1 MISFLDQLTESIFP
15 KVTSNSLI
23 IVPTRRA
30 AVQIERKLGQQMS
43 TPGFLPTCIPIADL
57 MDLCSGIPI
66 ANETRLLIDL
76 FSAYKKI
83 DPTIELDDFIKW
95 GDQILADFDEVDR
108 NLIDTQ
114 KLFKRI
120 VDVKEIELMFSND
133 EYETELLNRFWN
145 EFSLLPLSP
154 LKESFISYW
163 EKLPVLYD
171 EFNSILSKNNY
182 CYEGLAW
189 RKTAQSIQSNV
200 WFKQFDTIVFA
211 GFYALTKS
219 EEVIINYLVKNNN
232 AIVYKD
238 ADTYYV
244 DDKKQEAG
252 NYLRK
257 GMMAEAKN
265 FIGDDLSKTA
275 KNINI
280 IQCNGGTAM
289 AKDIGL
295 ELIQQFE
302 NLPATELS
310 NAVVVLPDDTLL
322 LPLLQVLDKKGILH
336 NPSMGLALT
345 TFPLLAFIKKIKSI
359 RTQLLNTET
368 NIESIVGSLFEI
380 KSFNSLF
387 LILHKSIEELKNSL
401 LVPVKDYREE
411 HAFFLNLIN
420 QFIEPSVHYQKQIL
434 SCIKNEIALFGTML
448 NNFDEEITIQSYWT
462 LLINHINKIRIPIEA
477 NEGEGININGFLE
490 TRLTDYKYVFI
501 ANVNEG
507 TLPSNSISKSLI
519 PYAIR
524 KFYSLPCK
532 EEQEAVTAYHFYR
545 LIQRCDQ
552 LSLFY
557 NSQMTATG
565 GGEKSRF
572 ILQIENELVKVNS
585 NIKLNYI
592 QYQSELQPLQGEDIV
607 IEKTDEIIDKM
618 NAKYVNIDRTQPIL
632 GKGFSASSLSGYI
645 YCPLKYYFEQ
655 IAKLRKPDELK
666 GIDQMIFGRIL
677 HKAMEEIYKNQFKPT
692 SSFYDNI
699 LLDHY
704 IDEAI
709 KKEYSDKQLL
719 GNDYLLQSVIK
730 ELIARIML
738 IDKETANLEIM
749 SIEETFG
756 FDFELDFSNNIFIK
770 GIFDRLDLVNNQL
783 RILDYKTGSGELT
796 IPKDFSVIFSNSDYK
811 IVFQLLLY
819 VYIFT
824 KQQKGEKRKEHL
836 VGKEILAGAY
846 LLKKNSKSITFLNKG
861 KAIDEDLLE
870 LFEEHL
876 HQLIAKIMSPEIP
889 FTQTDDFKKCK
900 YCDFK
905 NICSR

>member
-15 KVTSNSLI
+15 RVTSNSLI

-30 AVQIERKLGQQMS
+30 AVQIERKLGQRMT
-43 TPGFLPTCIPIADL
+43 TPGFLPSCIPIADL
-57 MDLCSGIPI
+57 MESCSGIPI
-66 ANETRLLIDL
+66 ANDTRLLIDL
-76 FSAYKKI
+76 FTAYKKI
-83 DPTIELDDFIKW
+83 DASIELDDFIKW

-154 LKESFISYW
+154 LKESFITYW
-163 EKLPVLYD
+163 EKLPVLYE
-171 EFNSILSKNNY
+171 EFNSILAQNNY
-182 CYEGLAW
+182 CYEGYAW
-189 RKTAQSIQSNV
+189 RKTAQTIQNNT
-200 WFKQFDTIVFA
+200 WFKQFDCIVFA

-232 AIVYKD
+232 CIVYKD
-238 ADTYYV
+238 ADTYYTE
-244 DDKKQEAG
+244 DKKQEAG

-257 GMMAEAKN
+257 GIMADAKS
-265 FIGDDLSKTA
+265 FIGNDLSATN

-295 ELIQQFE
+295 EVIQRFE
-302 NLPATELS
+302 SLPASELS
-310 NAVVVLPDDTLL
+310 NAVVVLPDDSLL
-322 LPLLQVLDKKGILH
+322 LPLLQVLDKKGIMH

-345 TFPLLAFIKKIKSI
+345 SFPLIAFIKKIKSI
-359 RTQLLNTET
+359 RTQLLNSET
-368 NIESIVGSLFEI
+368 NIESIVSGLFEI
-380 KSFNSLF
+380 SSFNSLF
-387 LILHKSIEELKNSL
+387 LVLHKSIDELKNSL
-401 LVPVKDYREE
+401 LVPVKNYKEE
-411 HAFFLNLIN
+411 HLFLLKLIS
-420 QFIEPSVHYQKQIL
+420 QFLELPVHYQKQIL
-434 SCIKNEIALFGTML
+434 SCVKNEISLFGNML
-448 NNFDEEITIQSYWT
+448 NNFEEEITIQSYWT

-557 NSQMTATG
+557 NSQMTTTG

-572 ILQIENELVKVNS
+572 ILQIENELVKANP
-585 NIKLNYI
+585 NIQINYI
-592 QYQSELQPLQGEDIV
+592 QYQADLQPIQAEEIV

-618 NAKYVNIDRTQPIL
+618 LAKYVNIDQTQSVV
-632 GKGFSASSLSGYI
+632 GKGFSASSIAAFI

-655 IAKLRKPDELK
+655 IAKLKKPDDVK

-677 HKAMEEIYKNQFKPT
+677 HKAMENIYKNQFKP
-692 SSFYDNI
+692 SEQFYDNL

-709 KKEYSDKQLL
+709 KEEYSDKQLS

-730 ELIARIML
+730 ELINRIIL
-738 IDKETANLEIM
+738 IDKDTSNLEIE
-749 SIEETFG
+749 SIEETFA
-756 FDFELDFSNNIFIK
+756 FDFPIDNQNNIFIK

-783 RILDYKTGSGELT
+783 RILDYKTGSGSLT
-796 IPKDFSVIFSNSDYK
+796 IPKDFSTIFSNSDNK

-819 VYIFT
+819 VYIFN
-824 KQQKGEKRKEHL
+824 KQQQGEKPKEHL
-836 VGKEILAGAY
+836 KNKEILAGAY

-861 KAIDEDLLE
+861 KAIDQDLMDEFEVHLLE
-870 LFEEHL
+870 LL
-876 HQLIAKIMSPEIP
+876 QKIMNPEIP
-889 FTQTDDFKKCK
+889 FTQTDDYKKCG

>member
-15 KVTSNSLI
+15 KVNSNSLI

-30 AVQIERKLGQQMS
+30 AVQIERKLGQRMS

-57 MDLCSGIPI
+57 MELCSGIPI

-145 EFSLLPLSP
+145 EFSLQPLSP

-238 ADTYYV
+238 ADTYYA

-257 GMMAEAKN
+257 GIMAEAKN

-368 NIESIVGSLFEI
+368 NIESIVSSLFEI

-387 LILHKSIEELKNSL
+387 LILHKSIEELKSSL
-401 LVPVKDYREE
+401 LVLVKDYREE
-411 HAFFLNLIN
+411 HTFLLNLIN
-420 QFIEPSVHYQKQIL
+420 QFIQPSVHYQKQIL

-462 LLINHINKIRIPIEA
+462 LLINHINKIRLPIEA

-507 TLPSNSISKSLI
+507 SLPSNSISKSLI

-545 LIQRCDQ
+545 IIQRCDQ

-585 NIKLNYI
+585 SIKLNYI
-592 QYQSELQPLQGEDIV
+592 QYQSELQPLQAEDIV

-618 NAKYVNIDRTQPIL
+618 TTKYVNIDNTQPVL
-632 GKGFSASSLSGYI
+632 GKGFSASSLSAYI

-692 SSFYDNI
+692 TSFYDNI

-738 IDKETANLEIM
+738 IDKETPNLEIM

-756 FDFELDFSNNIFIK
+756 FDFELDSSNKIFIK

-783 RILDYKTGSGELT
+783 RILDYKTGSGELA

-824 KQQKGEKRKEHL
+824 KQQNGEKRKEHL

-861 KAIDEDLLE
+861 KAIDEDLLD
-870 LFEEHL
+870 LFEDHL
-876 HQLIAKIMSPEIP
+876 HQLIGNIMSPEIP

>member
-30 AVQIERKLGQQMS
+30 AVQIERKLGQRMS

-411 HAFFLNLIN
+411 HAFLLNLIN

-572 ILQIENELVKVNS
+572 ILQIENELLKVNS

-592 QYQSELQPLQGEDIV
+592 QYQSELQPLQAEDIV
-607 IEKTDEIIDKM
+607 IDKTDDIIQKM

-632 GKGFSASSLSGYI
+632 GKGFSASSLSAYI

-704 IDEAI
+704 IDDAI

-756 FDFELDFSNNIFIK
+756 FDFELDSSNNIFIK

-836 VGKEILAGAY
+836 VGQEILAGAY

-876 HQLIAKIMSPEIP
+876 HQLIGKIMSPEIP

>member
-30 AVQIERKLGQQMS
+30 AVQIERKLGQKLA

-57 MDLCSGIPI
+57 MDLCSDVPI

-83 DPTIELDDFIKW
+83 DNSIELDDFIKW

-133 EYETELLNRFWN
+133 EFETELLNRFWN

-163 EKLPVLYD
+163 EKLPVLYNA
-171 EFNSILSKNNY
+171 FHTILSQNNY

-189 RKTAQSIQSNV
+189 RKTAQSIQSNS
-200 WFKQFDTIVFA
+200 WFKQFDCIVFA

-238 ADTYYV
+238 ADTYYTE
-244 DDKKQEAG
+244 DKKQEAG

-257 GMMAEAKN
+257 GIMADASN
-265 FIGDDLSKTA
+265 FIGSDLSNTT

-295 ELIQQFE
+295 ELIQKFE

-310 NAVVVLPDDTLL
+310 NAVVVLPDDSLL

-345 TFPLLAFIKKIKSI
+345 TFPIIAFIKKIKSI
-359 RTQLLNTET
+359 RTQLLNAET
-368 NIESIVGSLFEI
+368 NIESIVSSLFEI

-401 LVPVKDYREE
+401 LVPVKDYIEE
-411 HAFFLNLIN
+411 HLFLMNLIN

-434 SCIKNEIALFGTML
+434 SCIKNEIELFGSML

-490 TRLTDYKYVFI
+490 TRLSDYKYVFI

-545 LIQRCDQ
+545 LIQRCEE

-557 NSQMTATG
+557 NNQMTATG

-572 ILQIENELVKVNS
+572 ILQIENELVKTNS
-585 NIKLNYI
+585 NIQINYI
-592 QYQSELQPLQGEDIV
+592 QYQADLQPIHAEEIV
-607 IEKTDEIIDKM
+607 IEKSDEIVDKM
-618 NAKYVNIDRTQPIL
+618 IAKYVNIDQSQSVI
-632 GKGFSASSLSGYI
+632 GKGFSASSLASYI

-655 IAKLRKPDELK
+655 IAKLKKPDEVK

-677 HKAMEEIYKNQFKPT
+677 HKAMENIYKNQFKPT
-692 SSFYDNI
+692 SHFYDNL

-704 IDEAI
+704 IDAAI
-709 KKEYSDKQLL
+709 KEEYSDKQLS

-730 ELIARIML
+730 ELISRIIL
-738 IDKETANLEIM
+738 IDKDTSNLEII

-756 FDFELDFSNNIFIK
+756 FDFPLDNQTNIFIK
-770 GIFDRLDLVNNQL
+770 GIFDRLDFVDNQL
-783 RILDYKTGSGELT
+783 RILDYKTGSGSLT
-796 IPKDFSVIFSNSDYK
+796 IPKDFTAVFTNSDNK
-811 IVFQLLLY
+811 IAFQLLLY
-819 VYIFT
+819 VYIFN
-824 KQQKGEKRKEHL
+824 KQQHGEKRKEHL

-846 LLKKNSKSITFLNKG
+846 LLKKNSKAITFLNKG
-861 KAIDEDLLE
+861 KTIDEDLME

-876 HQLIAKIMSPEIP
+876 HKLLADILNPSIP
-889 FTQTDDFKKCK
+889 FTQTDDYKKCG

>member
-30 AVQIERKLGQQMS
+30 AVQIERKLGQKLA

-57 MDLCSGIPI
+57 MDLSSGIPI
-66 ANETRLLIDL
+66 ANDTRLLIDL

-83 DPTIELDDFIKW
+83 DPSIELDDFIKW

-133 EYETELLNRFWN
+133 EFETELLNRFWN

-171 EFNSILSKNNY
+171 AFHTILSQNNY

-189 RKTAQSIQSNV
+189 RKIAQSIQNNS
-200 WFKQFDTIVFA
+200 WFKQFDCIVFA

-238 ADTYYV
+238 ADTYYTE
-244 DDKKQEAG
+244 DKKQEAG

-257 GMMAEAKN
+257 GIMADAPN
-265 FIGDDLSKTA
+265 FMGSDLSKTT

-295 ELIQQFE
+295 ELIQKFE

-310 NAVVVLPDDTLL
+310 NAVVVLPDDSLL

-345 TFPLLAFIKKIKSI
+345 TFPIIAFIKKIKSI
-359 RTQLLNTET
+359 RTQLLNAET
-368 NIESIVGSLFEI
+368 NIESIVSSLFEI

-401 LVPVKDYREE
+401 LVTVKDYREE
-411 HAFFLNLIN
+411 HLFLLNLIN
-420 QFIEPSVHYQKQIL
+420 QFVEPSVHYQKQIL
-434 SCIKNEIALFGTML
+434 SCIKNEIELFGSML

-490 TRLTDYKYVFI
+490 TRLSDYKYVFI

-507 TLPSNSISKSLI
+507 TLPSSSISKSLI

-545 LIQRCDQ
+545 LIQRCDE

-572 ILQIENELVKVNS
+572 ILQIENELVKTNS
-585 NIKLNYI
+585 NIQINYI
-592 QYQSELQPLQGEDIV
+592 QYQSDLQPIHAEEIV
-607 IEKTDEIIDKM
+607 IEKSNEIVDKM
-618 NAKYVNIDRTQPIL
+618 IAKYVNIDQSQSVI
-632 GKGFSASSLSGYI
+632 GKGFSASSLASYI

-655 IAKLRKPDELK
+655 IAKLKKPDEVK

-677 HKAMEEIYKNQFKPT
+677 HKAMENIYKNQFKPT
-692 SSFYDNI
+692 SHFYDNL

-704 IDEAI
+704 INAAI
-709 KKEYSDKQLL
+709 KEEYSDKQLT

-730 ELIARIML
+730 ELISRIIL
-738 IDKETANLEIM
+738 IDKDTTNLEII

-756 FDFELDFSNNIFIK
+756 FDFPLDNQTNIFIK
-770 GIFDRLDLVNNQL
+770 GIFDRLDFVDNRL
-783 RILDYKTGSGELT
+783 RILDYKTGSGSLT
-796 IPKDFSVIFSNSDYK
+796 IPKDFTAVFTNSDNK

-819 VYIFT
+819 VYIFN
-824 KQQKGEKRKEHL
+824 KQQLGEKRKEHL
-836 VGKEILAGAY
+836 VDKEILAGAY
-846 LLKKNSKSITFLNKG
+846 LLKKNSKAITFLNKG
-861 KAIDEDLLE
+861 QAIDQDLIDSFEVHLNE
-870 LFEEHL
+870 LL
-876 HQLIAKIMSPEIP
+876 LKIMNPEIP
-889 FTQTDDFKKCK
+889 FTQTDDYKKCG

>member
-30 AVQIERKLGQQMS
+30 AVQIERKLGQRMS
-43 TPGFLPTCIPIADL
+43 TPGFLPTCLPIADL
-57 MDLCSGIPI
+57 MDLCSGTPI

-145 EFSLLPLSP
+145 EFSLQPLSP

-200 WFKQFDTIVFA
+200 WFKQFDAIVFA

-238 ADTYYV
+238 ADTYYA

-257 GMMAEAKN
+257 GIMAEAKN

-368 NIESIVGSLFEI
+368 NIESIVSSLFEI

-411 HAFFLNLIN
+411 HAFLLNLIN

-592 QYQSELQPLQGEDIV
+592 QYQSELQPLQAEDIV

-618 NAKYVNIDRTQPIL
+618 IAKYVNIDNTQPVL
-632 GKGFSASSLSGYI
+632 GKGFSASSLSAYI

-692 SSFYDNI
+692 TSFYDNI

-709 KKEYSDKQLL
+709 KEEYSDKQLL

-738 IDKETANLEIM
+738 IDKETPNLEIM

-756 FDFELDFSNNIFIK
+756 FDFELDSSNKIFIK

-824 KQQKGEKRKEHL
+824 KQQNGEKRKEHL

-876 HQLIAKIMSPEIP
+876 HQLIGNIMSPEIP

>member
-30 AVQIERKLGQQMS
+30 AVQIERKLGIKFA

-57 MDLCSGIPI
+57 MDLCSGVPI

-83 DPTIELDDFIKW
+83 DPSIELDDFIKW

-145 EFSLLPLSP
+145 EFSMQPLSP

-171 EFNSILSKNNY
+171 EFNAILTQNNY

-189 RKTAQSIQSNV
+189 RKTAQSIQSNS

-219 EEVIINYLVKNNN
+219 EEVIINYLVKHNN

-238 ADTYYV
+238 ADTYYT

-257 GMMAEAKN
+257 GIMAESQN
-265 FIGDDLSKTA
+265 FIGNDLSNTA
-275 KNINI
+275 KDINI

-302 NLPATELS
+302 NLPASELS

-322 LPLLQVLDKKGILH
+322 LPLLQVLDKKGILY

-345 TFPLLAFIKKIKSI
+345 TFPLIAFIKKIKSI
-359 RTQLLNTET
+359 RTQLLNDET
-368 NIESIVGSLFEI
+368 NIESIVSGLFEI
-380 KSFNSLF
+380 KSFNSIF
-387 LILHKSIEELKNSL
+387 LVLHKSIEELKNSL
-401 LVPVKDYREE
+401 LVPVKNYKEE
-411 HAFFLNLIN
+411 HQFLLNLIS
-420 QFIEPSVHYQKQIL
+420 QFTEPTVHYQKQIL
-434 SCIKNEIALFGTML
+434 SCIKNEIALFGSML
-448 NNFDEEITIQSYWT
+448 NNFEEDVTIQAYWT

-490 TRLTDYKYVFI
+490 TRLTDYKYVYI

-545 LIQRCDQ
+545 LIQRCDE

-572 ILQIENELVKVNS
+572 ILQIENELVKVNP
-585 NIKLNYI
+585 NIQLNYI
-592 QYQSELQPLQGEDIV
+592 QYQSDLQPAHAEEIV
-607 IEKTDEIIDKM
+607 IEKSDEIVDKM
-618 NAKYVNIDRTQPIL
+618 IAKYVNIDKSQSVD
-632 GKGFSASSLSGYI
+632 GKGFSASSIAAYI

-655 IAKLRKPDELK
+655 IAKLRKPDEVK

-677 HKAMEEIYKNQFKPT
+677 HTAMENIYKNQFKPT
-692 SSFYDNI
+692 SQFYDNL

-704 IDEAI
+704 INEAI
-709 KKEYSDKQLL
+709 KKEYSDKHLS

-730 ELIARIML
+730 ELISRIIL
-738 IDKETANLEIM
+738 IDQETINLEIM
-749 SIEETFG
+749 SIEETFA
-756 FDFELDFSNNIFIK
+756 FDFALDGQTNIFIK

-783 RILDYKTGSGELT
+783 RILDYKTGSGSLT
-796 IPKDFSVIFSNSDYK
+796 IPKDFTAIFTNSDYK

-819 VYIFT
+819 VYIFR
-824 KQQKGEKRKEHL
+824 KQQLGDKAKEHL
-836 VGKEILAGAY
+836 KDKEILAGAY

-861 KAIDEDLLE
+861 KGIDADLMEQFEFHLNE
-870 LFEEHL
+870 LL
-876 HQLIAKIMSPEIP
+876 LKIMDPEVP
-889 FTQTDDFKKCK
+889 FTQTDDYKKCG

>member
-30 AVQIERKLGQQMS
+30 AVQIERKLGQRMS

-189 RKTAQSIQSNV
+189 RKTAQSIQRNV

-411 HAFFLNLIN
+411 HAFLLNLIN

-552 LSLFY
+552 LSFFY

-592 QYQSELQPLQGEDIV
+592 QYQSELQPLQAEDIV

-618 NAKYVNIDRTQPIL
+618 IAKYVNIDNTQPVL
-632 GKGFSASSLSGYI
+632 GKGFSASSLSAYI

-730 ELIARIML
+730 ELIDRIML

-756 FDFELDFSNNIFIK
+756 FDFELDSSNNIFIK

-846 LLKKNSKSITFLNKG
+846 LLKKNSKSITFLTKG

-876 HQLIAKIMSPEIP
+876 HQLIGKIMSPEIP

>member
-1 MISFLDQLTESIFP
+1 MISFNDQLTESIFP

-30 AVQIERKLGQQMS
+30 AVQIERKLGQRMT
-43 TPGFLPTCIPIADL
+43 TPGFLPTCIPVADL
-57 MDLCSGIPI
+57 MDNCSGIPI
-66 ANETRLLIDL
+66 ANDTRLLIDL

-83 DPTIELDDFIKW
+83 DPSIELDDFIKW

-171 EFNSILSKNNY
+171 EFNSILSQNNY

-189 RKTAQSIQSNV
+189 RKTAQAIQNNS
-200 WFKQFDTIVFA
+200 WFKQFDCIVFA

-238 ADTYYV
+238 ADTYYA

-257 GMMAEAKN
+257 GIMAEAPN
-265 FIGDDLSKTA
+265 FMGSDLSNTN

-295 ELIQQFE
+295 ELIQKFE
-302 NLPATELS
+302 SLPATELS

-322 LPLLQVLDKKGILH
+322 LPLLQVLDKKGILY

-345 TFPLLAFIKKIKSI
+345 SFPLIAFIKKIKSI
-359 RTQLLNTET
+359 RTQLLNAET
-368 NIESIVGSLFEI
+368 NIESIVSGLFEI
-380 KSFNSLF
+380 SAFNSLF
-387 LILHKSIEELKNSL
+387 MVLHKSIDELKSSL
-401 LVPVKDYREE
+401 LVPVKNYKEE
-411 HAFFLNLIN
+411 HQFLLKLIN
-420 QFIEPSVHYQKQIL
+420 QFLEPTVHYQKQIL
-434 SCIKNEIALFGTML
+434 SCVKNEIALFGSML
-448 NNFDEEITIQSYWT
+448 NNFEEEITVQSYWT

-477 NEGEGININGFLE
+477 NEGECININGFLE

-507 TLPSNSISKSLI
+507 TLPANSISKSLI

-557 NSQMTATG
+557 NSQMSATG

-585 NIKLNYI
+585 KIQLNYI
-592 QYQSELQPLQGEDIV
+592 QYQADLQPIQAEEIV

-618 NAKYVNIDRTQPIL
+618 IAKYVNIDQSQSVI
-632 GKGFSASSLSGYI
+632 GKGFSASSIAAYI

-655 IAKLRKPDELK
+655 IAKLKKPDEVK

-677 HKAMEEIYKNQFKPT
+677 HKAMENIYKNQFKP
-692 SSFYDNI
+692 SAQFYDNL

-709 KKEYSDKQLL
+709 KEEYSNKQLT

-730 ELIARIML
+730 ELINRILL
-738 IDKETANLEIM
+738 IDKETPGLEIM
-749 SIEETFG
+749 SIEETFA
-756 FDFELDFSNNIFIK
+756 FDFALDNQTSIFIK

-783 RILDYKTGSGELT
+783 RILDYKTGSGSLT
-796 IPKDFSVIFSNSDYK
+796 IPKDFTAVFTNSDNK

-819 VYIFT
+819 VYIFN
-824 KQQKGEKRKEHL
+824 KQQQGKKVKEHL
-836 VGKEILAGAY
+836 KDKEILAGAY

-861 KAIDEDLLE
+861 NAIDQDLMNQFEVHLNE
-870 LFEEHL
+870 LL
-876 HQLIAKIMSPEIP
+876 HKIMDPNVP
-889 FTQTDDFKKCK
+889 FTQTEDYKKCS

>member
-30 AVQIERKLGQQMS
+30 AVQIERKLGQRMS

-145 EFSLLPLSP
+145 EFSLQPLSP

-219 EEVIINYLVKNNN
+219 EEVIINYLVKHNN

-238 ADTYYV
+238 ADTYYA

-257 GMMAEAKN
+257 GIMAEAKN

-302 NLPATELS
+302 NLPSTELS

-368 NIESIVGSLFEI
+368 NIESIVSSLFDI

-411 HAFFLNLIN
+411 HTFLLNLIN

-434 SCIKNEIALFGTML
+434 SCIKNEISLFGTML

-592 QYQSELQPLQGEDIV
+592 QYQSELQPLQAEDIV
-607 IEKTDEIIDKM
+607 IDKTDEIIQKM
-618 NAKYVNIDRTQPIL
+618 NAKYVNIDKTQPLL
-632 GKGFSASSLSGYI
+632 GKGFSASSLSAYI

-692 SSFYDNI
+692 TSFYDNI

-709 KKEYSDKQLL
+709 KEEYSDKQLL

-738 IDKETANLEIM
+738 IDKDTTNLEIM

-756 FDFELDFSNNIFIK
+756 FDFELDSTNKIFIK

-824 KQQKGEKRKEHL
+824 KQQNGDKRKEHL

-876 HQLIAKIMSPEIP
+876 HQLIGSIMSPDVL

>member
-30 AVQIERKLGQQMS
+30 AVQIERKLGQRMS

-83 DPTIELDDFIKW
+83 DPAIELDDFIKW

-145 EFSLLPLSP
+145 EFSLQPLSP

-219 EEVIINYLVKNNN
+219 EEVIINYLVKYNN

-238 ADTYYV
+238 ADTYYA

-257 GMMAEAKN
+257 GIMAEAKN

-411 HAFFLNLIN
+411 HAFLLNLIN

-592 QYQSELQPLQGEDIV
+592 QYQSELQPLQAEDIV

-618 NAKYVNIDRTQPIL
+618 IAKYVNIDNTQPVL
-632 GKGFSASSLSGYI
+632 GKGFSASSLSAYI

-692 SSFYDNI
+692 TSFYDNI

-709 KKEYSDKQLL
+709 KEEYSDKQLL

-738 IDKETANLEIM
+738 IDKETPNLEIM

-756 FDFELDFSNNIFIK
+756 FDFELDSSNKIFIK

-796 IPKDFSVIFSNSDYK
+796 IPKDFSVVFSNSDYK

-824 KQQKGEKRKEHL
+824 KQQNGEKRKEHL
-836 VGKEILAGAY
+836 VGKDVLAGAY

-861 KAIDEDLLE
+861 KAIDEDLLD

-876 HQLIAKIMSPEIP
+876 HQLIGSIMSPDVP
-889 FTQTDDFKKCK
+889 FTQTDDLKKCK

>member
-30 AVQIERKLGQQMS
+30 AVQIERKLGQRMS
-43 TPGFLPTCIPIADL
+43 TTGFLPTCIPIADL

-145 EFSLLPLSP
+145 EFSLQPLSP

-189 RKTAQSIQSNV
+189 QKTAQSIQSNV

-238 ADTYYV
+238 ADTYYA

-257 GMMAEAKN
+257 GIMAEAKN

-411 HAFFLNLIN
+411 HAFLLNLIN
-420 QFIEPSVHYQKQIL
+420 QFIEPTVHYQKQIL
-434 SCIKNEIALFGTML
+434 SCVKNEIALFGTML

-545 LIQRCDQ
+545 LIQVCDQ

-592 QYQSELQPLQGEDIV
+592 QYQSELQPLQAEDIV
-607 IEKTDEIIDKM
+607 IDKTDDIIQKM

-632 GKGFSASSLSGYI
+632 GKGFSASSLSAYI

-876 HQLIAKIMSPEIP
+876 HQLIGKIMSPEIP

>member
-1 MISFLDQLTESIFP
+1 MISFLDQLTDSIFP

-30 AVQIERKLGQQMS
+30 AVQIERKLGQRMS
-43 TPGFLPTCIPIADL
+43 TPGFLPTCLPIADL
-57 MDLCSGIPI
+57 MDLCSGTPI

-145 EFSLLPLSP
+145 EFSLQPLSP

-200 WFKQFDTIVFA
+200 WFKQFDAIVFA

-238 ADTYYV
+238 ADTYYA

-257 GMMAEAKN
+257 GIMAEAKN
-265 FIGDDLSKTA
+265 FIGDDLSKTT

-368 NIESIVGSLFEI
+368 NIESIVSSLFEI

-411 HAFFLNLIN
+411 HTFLLNLIN

-434 SCIKNEIALFGTML
+434 SCVKNEIALFGTML

-592 QYQSELQPLQGEDIV
+592 QYQSELQPLQAEDIV

-618 NAKYVNIDRTQPIL
+618 IAKYVNIDNTQPVL
-632 GKGFSASSLSGYI
+632 GKGFSASSLSAYI

-692 SSFYDNI
+692 TSFYDNI

-709 KKEYSDKQLL
+709 KEEYSDKQLL

-738 IDKETANLEIM
+738 IDKETPNLEIM

-756 FDFELDFSNNIFIK
+756 FDFELDSSNKIFIK

-876 HQLIAKIMSPEIP
+876 HQLIGNIMSPEIP